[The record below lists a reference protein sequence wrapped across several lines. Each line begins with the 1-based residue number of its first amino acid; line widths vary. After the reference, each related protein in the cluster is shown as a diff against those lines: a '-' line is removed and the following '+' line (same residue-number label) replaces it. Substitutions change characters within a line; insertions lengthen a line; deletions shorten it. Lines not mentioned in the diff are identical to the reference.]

1 MAIQTTPHT
10 QPQTEVDA
18 DSIDM
23 ETAENPQPYDTGN
36 AASLDR
42 DTDGAQT
49 AGKRSFHVNGGSGLP
64 KEVSEGTADIGAD
77 SFPLPEGSGTGIT
90 NAKPGTE
97 RENQEKVVGK

>member
-10 QPQTEVDA
+10 QAQTEVDA

-23 ETAENPQPYDTGN
+23 DTAENPQPYDVGN
-36 AASLDR
+36 DAQLDG

-49 AGKRSFHVNGGSGLP
+49 AGPRSFHVNGGSGLP

-77 SFPLPEGSGTGIT
+77 SFDLPRGSGNGIT
-90 NAKPGTE
+90 NAKAGTE
-97 RENQEKVVGK
+97 RENQEKVTGK